1 MMVVSIIFLTVVYLV
16 IGSVVY
22 AYCGKFVASPA
33 LGSAGKTLKKVCYGV
48 AIPGLLA
55 SLCLFTHVSTK

>member
-1 MMVVSIIFLTVVYLV
+1 VYLV